1 MLLVPVFKPPGV
13 PAIPKAMAV
22 YDLQGVRGQDPGS
35 GRMPPGRGKKGEVKM
50 GMEEMDDALFY
61 DSYQLVSDLPDRDLL
76 EQLAEESAELSQAA
90 LKLIRAHGMSQ
101 NPTPISEDEAM
112 HSLIEEAN
120 DVLIVLVILGLADQN
135 TVHDWRK
142 LVRWAER
149 IQEAGEKKEAA
160 NGHAER

>member
-1 MLLVPVFKPPGV
+1 
-13 PAIPKAMAV
+13 
-22 YDLQGVRGQDPGS
+22 
-35 GRMPPGRGKKGEVKM
+35 M

>member
-1 MLLVPVFKPPGV
+1 
-13 PAIPKAMAV
+13 
-22 YDLQGVRGQDPGS
+22 
-35 GRMPPGRGKKGEVKM
+35 M
-50 GMEEMDDALFY
+50 GMEEMDDDLFY

-101 NPTPISEDEAM
+101 NPTPISEDKALA
-112 HSLIEEAN
+112 SLKQEAN
-120 DVLIVLVILGLADQN
+120 DVLIILVILGLADQRA
-135 TVHDWRK
+135 VHDWRK

-149 IQEAGEKKEAA
+149 IQEAEGKKEVE

>member
-1 MLLVPVFKPPGV
+1 
-13 PAIPKAMAV
+13 
-22 YDLQGVRGQDPGS
+22 
-35 GRMPPGRGKKGEVKM
+35 M
-50 GMEEMDDALFY
+50 GMEEMDDDLFY

-101 NPTPISEDEAM
+101 NPTPISEDKALA
-112 HSLIEEAN
+112 SLKQEAN
-120 DVLIVLVILGLADQN
+120 DVLIILVILGLADQSA
-135 TVHDWRK
+135 VHDWRK

-149 IQEAGEKKEAA
+149 IQEAEGKKEVE